1 MNLAFYLCII
11 ILNTQIMMA
20 ATERY
25 EKAWTTFLQQLER
38 NPQTCLRSITNEQH
52 VCYKGMSKWL
62 SANGLSVKQA
72 KKTVLSANSGKSC
85 SRNKSPECS
94 DTAESM
100 FVPIQKQSAATIT
113 GSMLHGVSL
122 TFPGGIIVNVAQI
135 DTRSV
140 MDLIRIYNTEV
151 MACLD

>member
-1 MNLAFYLCII
+1 
-11 ILNTQIMMA
+11 MMT

-25 EKAWTTFLQQLER
+25 EKAWTTFLQQLEQ
-38 NPQTCLRSITNEQH
+38 NPQTCLRSITTEQH
-52 VCYKGMSKWL
+52 VYYKGMSKWL

-72 KKTVLSANSGKSC
+72 KKTVLSTNSGKSC
-85 SRNKSPECS
+85 SRNKSSECS

-100 FVPIQKQSAATIT
+100 FVPIRKQCAATIT

-122 TFPGGIIVNVAQI
+122 TFPDGIIVNVAQI

-151 MACLD
+151 VTCLD